1 MSMADAEIVM
11 AVCDRNALSQGGVS
25 SRNQRIVMQGE
36 SPGAMFSHAAMG
48 VACEPKLWIVC
59 RLVRVASYCA
69 KSSAGAW
76 CWPWVEWS

>member
-1 MSMADAEIVM
+1 MPTPSPVNDAESFSSPLPNVH
-11 AVCDRNALSQGGVS
+11 AV
-25 SRNQRIVMQGE
+25 
-36 SPGAMFSHAAMG
+36 MG

-59 RLVRVASYCA
+59 RLVRGASYRA